1 MWLLLAAAPAAAL
14 ESPFV
19 ATTHG
24 AKCNLDSAGYLNCH
38 YRVGAELEF
47 TLRRVAEPDVRLEIQ
62 RSDPEGDYF
71 VAPKLEGRCA
81 LVRHG
86 RRGLE
91 GGGSMTRFASVSGK
105 NGFVYRS
112 LRECRLSR

>member
-14 ESPFV
+14 LSPFE
-19 ATTHG
+19 ATTLD
-24 AKCNLDSAGYLNCH
+24 AKCDLEPTCFLTCH

-71 VAPKLEGRCA
+71 VAPQLEGRCA
-81 LVRHG
+81 VVRHG

-91 GGGSMTRFASVSGK
+91 RGGSMSRFASVSGK
-105 NGFVYRS
+105 NGFVYRT